1 MKNSVKEWNDGGGM
15 MGTYRKDV
23 SLRERTAGEEV
34 KERNKIRGRKRVMNT
49 IRTVYTLYT
58 LYTYS

>member
-1 MKNSVKEWNDGGGM
+1 

-23 SLRERTAGEEV
+23 SLMERTAGEEV
-34 KERNKIRGRKRVMNT
+34 KERNKIRGRNRIMNT

-58 LYTYS
+58 LCTYR